1 MSKYRK
7 EEGLIYGTECLVFAN
22 EFVEDV
28 VLDFYLNVVML
39 FMYLAHTHTHTHTH
53 THIYIYIYIPS

>member
-7 EEGLIYGTECLVFAN
+7 EEGLIYGTECLVFSN
-22 EFVEDV
+22 EFEEDE
-28 VLDFYLNVVML
+28 VLYFYLSVVML

-53 THIYIYIYIPS
+53 THIYIYIPS